1 MYLSGHFS
9 YKSSGT
15 WRYHHDA
22 RLQEYSVLIKS
33 GLDIWFRVHPML
45 ARGKENIKYEALL

>member
-45 ARGKENIKYEALL
+45 ARGEENIKYETLL